1 MLYDLVASD
10 FDMTLCPPGGVVG
23 ERTRAAIR
31 RVREAGAHFTVVSGR
46 TTAGLLHNLA
56 LQRIDLEGMYVIG
69 FNGAAVAQAWDGAHI
84 VSRTLDADL
93 AAEVVRQA
101 RQHPVDVMIPHEDL
115 IHTEAPERLFPQHEA
130 RSNATALNMVTD
142 LAATGIAPHKVLIG
156 GDPPQLAA
164 VAREL
169 AQQFRDV
176 AEVVLSA
183 PFLLE
188 VTARGVTKGT
198 ALAAM
203 SEALGID
210 PQRTLAFG
218 DNHNDIPMIVQAGL
232 GVAVGNAVPEL
243 LAAADRVTGTCEDE
257 GVADVLDE
265 LFPPGSS
272 HQLGSSYQ

>member
-115 IHTEAPERLFPQHEA
+115 IHTEAPERPFPQHEA

-142 LAATGIAPHKVLIG
+142 LAAT
-156 GDPPQLAA
+156 
-164 VAREL
+164 
-169 AQQFRDV
+169 
-176 AEVVLSA
+176 
-183 PFLLE
+183 
-188 VTARGVTKGT
+188 
-198 ALAAM
+198 
-203 SEALGID
+203 GID